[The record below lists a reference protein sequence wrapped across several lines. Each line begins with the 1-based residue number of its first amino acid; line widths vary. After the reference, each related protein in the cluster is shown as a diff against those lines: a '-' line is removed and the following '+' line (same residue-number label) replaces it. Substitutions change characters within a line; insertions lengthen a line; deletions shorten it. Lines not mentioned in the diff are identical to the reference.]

1 MVEKVLSIIFLL
13 SQSVCG
19 EVFTASTDL
28 TSTFQLE
35 QQVVNI
41 LAELADRAE
50 AKLDA
55 IRRWILT
62 YSLHTSAT
70 PSGQYTTTVHK
81 QVKWSVQVKRLNQSG
96 CYSKFGKLNH
106 KNNKIKSAFKCMTQC
121 TARNLFL
128 SYLLL
133 NSLSKVV
140 IPCINL
146 VTGGFN
152 LLHFDWIAL
161 IWTIPMYIFNEYVI
175 NMFS

>member
-55 IRRWILT
+55 IRR
-62 YSLHTSAT
+62 
-70 PSGQYTTTVHK
+70 
-81 QVKWSVQVKRLNQSG
+81 
-96 CYSKFGKLNH
+96 
-106 KNNKIKSAFKCMTQC
+106 
-121 TARNLFL
+121 
-128 SYLLL
+128 
-133 NSLSKVV
+133 
-140 IPCINL
+140 
-146 VTGGFN
+146 
-152 LLHFDWIAL
+152 
-161 IWTIPMYIFNEYVI
+161 
-175 NMFS
+175 